1 MLGLCHFWHGIVSLN
16 NIHIGTFAWK
26 SWQLCT
32 CNWVA
37 VLLFHF
43 SAATD
48 GAHVPTH
55 TEEVDDDDVPGETLL
70 LFSFTLLQTNKLITR
85 EKKKFEPPGWG
96 LEGWKLPSCC
106 TQLFSPLAFLN
117 FFQASAYFFSLF
129 RISLV
134 CNRDWFFNNL
144 SISDI

>member
-1 MLGLCHFWHGIVSLN
+1 MLGLCHFWLGIVSLN

-70 LFSFTLLQTNKLITR
+70 FFSFTLLQTNKLITR
-85 EKKKFEPPGWG
+85 KKKVWTTWLRVRGVKTSLLLYSAIFTFGI
-96 LEGWKLPSCC
+96 LEFLSGFC
-106 TQLFSPLAFLN
+106 LFLFTLQNISGFSTILAFLT
-117 FFQASAYFFSLF
+117 F
-129 RISLV
+129 RQP
-134 CNRDWFFNNL
+134 
-144 SISDI
+144 